1 MNSIGQKIW
10 TYELNNSSITID
22 RTFGLT
28 IVSFTLISG
37 AGFYQGTSLANG
49 IASTPVNLVVGQA
62 VTICSDSNNP
72 LDQFLISTTGVVALI
87 GKQ

>member
-1 MNSIGQKIW
+1 MNSIGQTIW
-10 TYELNNSSITID
+10 TYELNNNSILID
-22 RTFGLT
+22 RTYGLT
-28 IVSFTLISG
+28 IISFTLISG
-37 AGFYQGTSLANG
+37 VGFYQGASLANS

-72 LDQFLISTTGVVALI
+72 LDQFLISTTGVIAII

>member
-1 MNSIGQKIW
+1 MNSIGQTIW
-10 TYELNNSSITID
+10 TYELNNNSILID
-22 RTFGLT
+22 RTYGLT
-28 IVSFTLISG
+28 IISFTLISG
-37 AGFYQGTSLANG
+37 AGFYQGASLANS

-72 LDQFLISTTGVVALI
+72 LDQFLISTTGVIAII

>member
-1 MNSIGQKIW
+1 MNSIGQTIW
-10 TYELNNSSITID
+10 TYELNNNSILID
-22 RTFGLT
+22 RTYGLT
-28 IVSFTLISG
+28 IISFTLISG
-37 AGFYQGTSLANG
+37 VGFYKGASLANS

-72 LDQFLISTTGVVALI
+72 LDQFLISTTGVIAII